1 MTYNVIMI
9 KNAKFNTFPSAVLIR
24 MTFHK
29 QCILGRTNV
38 SKNLCKNVVFGWILV
53 SGHFSK
59 GLLELLSDCLVL
71 LLLRH
76 KLILKP
82 VHLEEK
88 I

>member
-1 MTYNVIMI
+1 
-9 KNAKFNTFPSAVLIR
+9 

-76 KLILKP
+76 KLILQP

-88 I
+88 VRFVFEKETPPPSAA